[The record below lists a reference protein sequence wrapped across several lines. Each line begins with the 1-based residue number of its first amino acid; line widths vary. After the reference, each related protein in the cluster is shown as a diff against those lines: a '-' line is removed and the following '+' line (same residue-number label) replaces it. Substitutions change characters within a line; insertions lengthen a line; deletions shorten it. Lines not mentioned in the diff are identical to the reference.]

1 MSQAPKPRRSES
13 TRNAI
18 LAAARERFAKD
29 GYERA
34 TIRAIAAQAEID
46 PALVIRYFGS
56 KEDLFAAAAQFDLA
70 LPDLRA
76 VPRTELGATLVGHFL
91 DVWERDETFFALLR
105 AAATNEAAAN
115 RMKAIFQSQVMP
127 ALAAAAP
134 DAATLPSRA

>member
-1 MSQAPKPRRSES
+1 MTQPLPSKGRRRPPSPEPEPEPEPATGPQPKPRRSEP

-70 LPDLRA
+70 LPDLSA

-105 AAATNEAAAN
+105 AGVTNE
-115 RMKAIFQSQVMP
+115 
-127 ALAAAAP
+127 
-134 DAATLPSRA
+134 